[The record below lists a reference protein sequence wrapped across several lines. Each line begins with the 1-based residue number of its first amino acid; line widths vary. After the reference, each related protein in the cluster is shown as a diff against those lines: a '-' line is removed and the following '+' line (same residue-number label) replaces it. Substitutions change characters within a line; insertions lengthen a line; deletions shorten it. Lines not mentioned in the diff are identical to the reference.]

1 MTSTILFQ
9 VEIVHPRSWCNFVVV
24 GVKAATRTAAAA
36 AVIFRMRRQF
46 VAMIDRDNLRCDC
59 LKIAPSRFSHKR
71 CYFLRRDINI
81 AAVVVVVVIVIIP
94 VPRSIL

>member
-36 AVIFRMRRQF
+36 VIFRMRRQY
-46 VAMIDRDNLRCDC
+46 VATMIDRDNLRCDC
-59 LKIAPSRFSHKR
+59 LKIVPSV
-71 CYFLRRDINI
+71 FLTKG
-81 AAVVVVVVIVIIP
+81 VISYAGI
-94 VPRSIL
+94 